1 MMKQNNLKKSLLS
14 ASFLG
19 TLGAATFFTPH
30 ANVQAFPGQEPSF
43 FERGNEQFEQTIEQ
57 FQQSQPDTVLTIDES
72 VQPDA
77 EQRWQPLTSAKG
89 QFSMWAPLGLISQDF
104 EAVPFESET
113 LAIEILSSLSAHGNF
128 FVAHTDLSPGLEAS
142 ALFDSVTETLVSE
155 TAFTLNGTTDI
166 SADGFTIESFMLTG
180 ENSYL
185 LGFSLL
191 GEVDGTERLY
201 VVGVRQDG
209 QTVPSEEARRFLES
223 FELTAE

>member
-1 MMKQNNLKKSLLS
+1 
-14 ASFLG
+14 
-19 TLGAATFFTPH
+19 
-30 ANVQAFPGQEPSF
+30 
-43 FERGNEQFEQTIEQ
+43 
-57 FQQSQPDTVLTIDES
+57 
-72 VQPDA
+72 
-77 EQRWQPLTSAKG
+77 
-89 QFSMWAPLGLISQDF
+89 MWAPLGLISQDF

-113 LAIEILSSLSAHGNF
+113 LAIEILSSLSVHGNF
-128 FVAHTDLSPGLEAS
+128 FVAHTDLAPGLDAS
-142 ALFDSVTETLVSE
+142 ALFDSVTDTLVSE

>member
-1 MMKQNNLKKSLLS
+1 
-14 ASFLG
+14 
-19 TLGAATFFTPH
+19 
-30 ANVQAFPGQEPSF
+30 
-43 FERGNEQFEQTIEQ
+43 
-57 FQQSQPDTVLTIDES
+57 
-72 VQPDA
+72 
-77 EQRWQPLTSAKG
+77 
-89 QFSMWAPLGLISQDF
+89 MWAPLGLISQDF

-113 LAIEILSSLSAHGNF
+113 LAIEILSSLSVHGNF
-128 FVAHTDLSPGLEAS
+128 FVAHTDVAPGLDAS
-142 ALFDSVTETLVSE
+142 ALIDSVTDTLVSE